1 MTALEIPSVED
12 KIIVNIEVLPEKF
25 NEDVE
30 DHDNQSDDSLNNSQ
44 IKSEHVTELISSEP
58 QTEDKKEH
66 TELDLKM
73 KEEPK
78 EVEAEAKGSPAGESE
93 ASLDRSDGPAVR
105 TRKPGTV
112 VDLLVSSYI
121 KKRSTRCKVGTGQ
134 LESD

>member
-1 MTALEIPSVED
+1 MNCYTIC
-12 KIIVNIEVLPEKF
+12 IYIN

-44 IKSEHVTELISSEP
+44 IKAEHVTELISSEP
-58 QTEDKKEH
+58 QIEDKKEH

-105 TRKPGTV
+105 TRRGRKRKPGTV